1 VWLAHNL
8 SFDWHQ
14 LRATWDLDLSQPPYD
29 RVTFHDTDVMARLLF
44 PSGQYDAKGEYVG
57 YKLKQL
63 ARVHLDP
70 NADVEEKEL
79 DEAAQA
85 IGYKSIKPPKTHR
98 GPWLAYYDVW
108 RAYPDVLL
116 KYALQ
121 DARITYD
128 LAAHFIPLLQ
138 ANDRLWRLYELE
150 MQVTP
155 ILVDAEQRGTH
166 LDRAR
171 VESLYQD
178 YKQREVEVYAR
189 LFDEHNWP
197 KESLGGEGSQAALLE
212 HLTETL
218 GIPLYRTTDTG
229 ALKTDKYALQ
239 EFAGD
244 FPALAD
250 FLEWRT
256 IEKFLA
262 TYIEPMRDKD
272 DVHPSFYQIGAWTG
286 RMSCSRPNMQN
297 IPAKAGS
304 EVRDVFVAREGC
316 AFAVSDY
323 DSIEVKLLAY
333 FLGTK
338 GEPYRQLIRDGHDPH
353 AYMAAQIATTAH
365 AEEGVSMLDFVK
377 GTPREDERSVA
388 KNTMFA
394 ITYGAGAPRVADM
407 NDIDKGSA
415 RELIGAIKDGL
426 PGYHK
431 LMQRLKQKV
440 MVFGHVQ
447 TLGGRMSPIKK
458 DKSYVALNAIIQG
471 SAADIMKMGMV
482 KAQAALD
489 PFDWHIILVV
499 HDEIVSE
506 GPAEHAEAALAA
518 QNHALETA
526 FSLDPPLKA
535 TGKVV
540 TRYGDAK

>member
-1 VWLAHNL
+1 VSPSRRSEIATPAQAGPFTGPAIAFDTETKGVDWSDPGQRAFLATFADAGDTWHEESVIHGDLSGPSVWLAHNL

-155 ILVDAEQRGTH
+155 ILVDAERRGTH

-304 EVRDVFVAREGC
+304 EVRDVFVARAGLCLRRER
-316 AFAVSDY
+316 
-323 DSIEVKLLAY
+323 LRQ
-333 FLGTK
+333 
-338 GEPYRQLIRDGHDPH
+338 YRG
-353 AYMAAQIATTAH
+353 
-365 AEEGVSMLDFVK
+365 
-377 GTPREDERSVA
+377 
-388 KNTMFA
+388 
-394 ITYGAGAPRVADM
+394 
-407 NDIDKGSA
+407 
-415 RELIGAIKDGL
+415 
-426 PGYHK
+426 
-431 LMQRLKQKV
+431 
-440 MVFGHVQ
+440 
-447 TLGGRMSPIKK
+447 
-458 DKSYVALNAIIQG
+458 
-471 SAADIMKMGMV
+471 
-482 KAQAALD
+482 QAARLLPRHQGRAVPPAD
-489 PFDWHIILVV
+489 P
-499 HDEIVSE
+499 
-506 GPAEHAEAALAA
+506 
-518 QNHALETA
+518 
-526 FSLDPPLKA
+526 
-535 TGKVV
+535 
-540 TRYGDAK
+540 